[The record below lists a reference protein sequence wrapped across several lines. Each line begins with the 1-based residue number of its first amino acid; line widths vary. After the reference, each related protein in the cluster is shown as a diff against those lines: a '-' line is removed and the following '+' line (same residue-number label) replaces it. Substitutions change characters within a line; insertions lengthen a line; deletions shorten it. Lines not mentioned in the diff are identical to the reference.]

1 VSEID
6 SENYVQNIIWSY
18 QISFILKSFK
28 NEEIQ
33 PQQQISFELRGF

>member
-1 VSEID
+1 MSEID
-6 SENYVQNIIWSY
+6 SENAVQNIICWA
-18 QISFILKSFK
+18 FILKSFK